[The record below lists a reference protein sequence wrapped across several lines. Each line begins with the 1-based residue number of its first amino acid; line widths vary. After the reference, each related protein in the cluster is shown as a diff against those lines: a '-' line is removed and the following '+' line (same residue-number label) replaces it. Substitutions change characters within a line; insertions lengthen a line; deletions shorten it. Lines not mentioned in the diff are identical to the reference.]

1 MNNKNE
7 LNNDETLQ
15 EKLKEIKNQ
24 QGIIGYILR
33 SSNSA
38 AVDLKDPQKIIDYAV
53 LSSSVLDVSNNITEK
68 LQVSEMETAVVEGEE
83 KKLLLMKVGNKHL
96 SIFMEHTADH
106 NNLCKELK
114 Q

>member
-1 MNNKNE
+1 MNDIDE
-7 LNNDETLQ
+7 LDNDETLQ

-53 LSSSVLDVSNNITEK
+53 LSSAVLDLSNNMTEK
-68 LQVSEMETAVVEGEE
+68 LQVGEVEKAVVESDET
-83 KKLLLMKVGNKHL
+83 KLLSIKLGNNHL
-96 SIFMEHTADH
+96 SIFMEQSVDH
-106 NNLCKELK
+106 NKLCKELK
-114 Q
+114 